1 MDEVSHT
8 SINVNVSA
16 ISEMYRRR
24 EKFLKAKAKA
34 MEAQIKSFKEH
45 RGVTLIFDT
54 LESYNYN
61 ISFTFGI
68 YIFSIESKLT
78 NIQRFFQKIGLKFH

>member
-45 RGVTLIFDT
+45 RGVTLIFYT
-54 LESYNYN
+54 LECYNYN
-61 ISFTFGI
+61 LTFTYF
-68 YIFSIESKLT
+68 EWNL
-78 NIQRFFQKIGLKFH
+78 N